1 MDKLSFMRA
10 QSAVLGEGI
19 ERAGIGTLSER
30 ALHRILKLS
39 VEPNE
44 EFHEKK
50 ILGSVADIQNERG
63 IIEIQTRAFERLV
76 PKLSKFLSEHT
87 VEVLYPIA
95 RQKRLHWI
103 DPETGEISPPR
114 KSPKAGKPSDA
125 FYELYKIRAFLG
137 RENFSV
143 RLVFLDM
150 EEYRYRNGYGKDKK
164 RGAPRIERIPTAF
177 CEEMLLASREDYRI
191 FLPASLGEEFTA
203 KQYAKAIG
211 QKPRYAY
218 LGLRILKDCFGLI
231 SHVRTEGREYVYKME
246 V

>member
-30 ALHRILKLS
+30 ALHLILKLS

-143 RLVFLDM
+143 RLVLLDM

-164 RGAPRIERIPTAF
+164 RGSPRIERIPTAF
-177 CEEMLLASREDYRI
+177 CEEILLASREDYRI
-191 FLPASLGEEFTA
+191 FLPTSLGEEFTA

-231 SHVRTEGREYVYKME
+231 SHVRTDGREYVYKIE
-246 V
+246 A

>member
-19 ERAGIGTLSER
+19 ERVGIGTLSER
-30 ALHRILKLS
+30 ALHRILKLA

-50 ILGSVADIQNERG
+50 ILGSVADISNAQG
-63 IIEIQTRAFERLV
+63 IVEIQTRAFERLV
-76 PKLSKFLSEHT
+76 PKLSRFLAEYP

-95 RQKRLHWI
+95 RHKRLHWI
-103 DPETGEISPPR
+103 DPETGEIAPPR
-114 KSPKAGKPSDA
+114 KSPKAGKTSDA
-125 FYELYKIRAFLG
+125 FFELYKIRAFLG

-177 CEEMLLASREDYRI
+177 CEEILLASREDYRI
-191 FLPASLGEEFTA
+191 FLPASLGAEFTA
-203 KQYAKAIG
+203 KQYAKAVG

-218 LGLRILKDCFGLI
+218 LGLRILKDSLGLI
-231 SHVRTEGREYVYKME
+231 SHVRTEGREYIYAVNQ
-246 V
+246 